1 MLAEKENVEDLN
13 DNCELLMEQSACTR
27 IRDQTIETQA
37 NYTKLLTA
45 AQGLVAKIE
54 KNLSDHT
61 EFLNY
66 KKEMD
71 AWIEKAQQVLND
83 CSVDGDAAIIA
94 QKLETVNVSAIFQN
108 LWIIFKHNLSLS
120 LSLSIVS
127 CFASA

>member
-1 MLAEKENVEDLN
+1 MAEKDNVEDLN

-37 NYTKLLTA
+37 NYTKLLTS
-45 AQGLVAKIE
+45 AQGLVSKIE

-71 AWIEKAQQVLND
+71 AWIEKAQDILSD
-83 CSVDGDAAIIA
+83 CSTDGDSAIIA
-94 QKLETVNVSAIFQN
+94 QKLDTVNVSY
-108 LWIIFKHNLSLS
+108 L
-120 LSLSIVS
+120 
-127 CFASA
+127 

>member
-1 MLAEKENVEDLN
+1 
-13 DNCELLMEQSACTR
+13 MEQSACTR

-37 NYTKLLTA
+37 NYTKLLTS

-71 AWIEKAQQVLND
+71 AWIEKAQQVLDD
-83 CSVDGDAAIIA
+83 CSTDGDAAIIA
-94 QKLETVNVSAIFQN
+94 QKLDTVNVSYLYIYYN
-108 LWIIFKHNLSLS
+108 ILKI
-120 LSLSIVS
+120 SIDPKLTNKLMVI
-127 CFASA
+127 

>member
-1 MLAEKENVEDLN
+1 MLAEKDNVEDLN

-37 NYTKLLTA
+37 NYTKLLTS

-71 AWIEKAQQVLND
+71 AWIEKAQQVLDD
-83 CSVDGDAAIIA
+83 CSTDGDAAIIA
-94 QKLETVNVSAIFQN
+94 QKLDTVNVSC
-108 LWIIFKHNLSLS
+108 LHLS
-120 LSLSIVS
+120 
-127 CFASA
+127 

>member
-1 MLAEKENVEDLN
+1 MLAERENVEDLN

-37 NYTKLLTA
+37 NYTKLLTS

-83 CSVDGDAAIIA
+83 CSIDGDASIIA
-94 QKLETVNVSAIFQN
+94 QKLETVNVSFLIN
-108 LWIIFKHNLSLS
+108 P
-120 LSLSIVS
+120 SIE
-127 CFASA
+127 F